1 MDGYQV
7 NKYIMYL
14 ADLIDGLTNWYVR
27 RSRRRFWAK
36 DMTEDKRSA
45 YETLHYVLVNTTKLL
60 APVAPIISEQIYQML
75 IGKADLEE
83 NASVHLADWP
93 ELPESMN
100 DPELLKKVE
109 LVQETIYIG
118 RSIRNKNKVKN
129 RQPLDSIVV
138 ALPDSS
144 LDDVIREFSG
154 IIAEELNVKKVEVLD
169 VVDEIAK
176 VNYAPNFNEIRSLY
190 PERIPVIIA
199 AIKKGSFNL
208 KGDKVQLDI
217 NGTTEELDA
226 RVILVTYQAKD
237 GHNVESRNGIV
248 VSMDLTLND
257 DLIQEGIA
265 RDIIRNIQDARKQ
278 LGCDITERI
287 NLAVEPMP
295 TGWIDTICTETLA
308 DLTAIDKADTELN
321 LKMDFGDNVVVKI
334 SRKNK

>member
-1 MDGYQV
+1 M
-7 NKYIMYL
+7 
-14 ADLIDGLTNWYVR
+14 
-27 RSRRRFWAK
+27 
-36 DMTEDKRSA
+36 
-45 YETLHYVLVNTTKLL
+45 
-60 APVAPIISEQIYQML
+60 
-75 IGKADLEE
+75 
-83 NASVHLADWP
+83 
-93 ELPESMN
+93 
-100 DPELLKKVE
+100 
-109 LVQETIYIG
+109 
-118 RSIRNKNKVKN
+118 
-129 RQPLDSIVV
+129 
-138 ALPDSS
+138 
-144 LDDVIREFSG
+144 DDVIREFSG

-199 AIKKGSFNL
+199 AIKKGSFTL
-208 KGDKVQLDI
+208 KGDKVLLDI

-226 RVILVTYQAKD
+226 KVILVTYQAKD

-295 TGWIDTICTETLA
+295 ANWSDTICTETLA
-308 DLTAIDKADTELN
+308 DLTAIDQADTELN
-321 LKMDFGDNVVVKI
+321 LKMEFGDNVVVKI